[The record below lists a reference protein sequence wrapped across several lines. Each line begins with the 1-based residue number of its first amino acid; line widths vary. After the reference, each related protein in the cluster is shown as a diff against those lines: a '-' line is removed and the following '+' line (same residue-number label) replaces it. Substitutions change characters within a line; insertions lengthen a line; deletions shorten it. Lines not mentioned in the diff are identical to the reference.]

1 MAGFFIDRPIFAW
14 VLAII
19 VMLTGALSL
28 TQLPVAVYPKLAP
41 PSVGISASYPGASAK
56 TLEDTVTQ
64 VIEQQMS
71 GLDHLDYMSS
81 NSSGSG
87 QASITLTFTA
97 GTNPDIAQVQVQNK
111 LQAAMPLL
119 PPEVQQ
125 QGLRVTKAS
134 KSFLMVMTVSSKD
147 GSMSTVDV
155 GDFIAASLQDPI
167 SRVNGVGIVQ
177 LLGTQY
183 AMRIWMLPEKLQ
195 AFGLTPQDL
204 TQAIRAQNVQV
215 AAGQLGGMP
224 NVKEQRLN
232 ATIMAQ
238 SRLQTP
244 EQFGDILLRVNADGS
259 QVRLK
264 DVANIERGSENY
276 NFIGTY
282 NYESAAAL
290 AIMQAPGANALETAI
305 AVKKKVA
312 ELQPYFPPGV
322 EVNYPY
328 DLTPFVEI
336 SIKEVVKTLFEAIA
350 LVFLVMFLFLQN
362 WRATLIPTIAV
373 PVVLLGTFSVMAV
386 AGFSIN
392 ILTMFGL
399 VLAMGLLVDDA
410 IVVVENVERIM
421 REEKLS
427 PLAATHKAMQQ
438 ITGALI
444 GVGLVLVAVFVPMAF
459 LSGSSGAI
467 YRQFTLTM
475 VAAMVLSVLVAM
487 ILTPALCATILK
499 PFSEEEYEHRSGFFG
514 WFNRTFERL
523 SVAYHNTVARL
534 IPNPRK
540 VFAAYALILAGVVYL
555 FASLPTSF
563 LPDEDQGFL
572 ANVVI
577 LPVGSTAEQTFA
589 VMNKIRDHYMVA
601 EKEVVEEVFFVVGFS
616 WAGQGQNVG
625 QMFTALKP
633 WSERTKP
640 DQSVQAIIGRATQFF
655 GTIREA
661 QAIAINPSP
670 VQELGNATGFD
681 MQLQDRAGLGHEALM
696 AARNQLLGLAGKSEF
711 VTRVRPNGLDDTPMY
726 KLDINQE
733 RASALGLDL
742 ADVYS
747 TMTTAFGSTYV
758 NDFVDRGRVKRV
770 YLMGDAASRMQPE
783 DLGKWYVRGNRP
795 ETHKTDMVPFSAF
808 ASAHWIYGSP
818 KLERHNG
825 VPSVQIQGSA
835 APGKSSGDAMRA
847 MEKMVAQLPAGF
859 GFEWT
864 GMSHEEKQSGKQT
877 PLLYT
882 ISILVVFLCL
892 AALYESWS
900 IPFSV
905 ILVVP
910 LGVLGALLAA
920 KIFGLSN
927 DVYFQVGLLT
937 TVGLAAKNA
946 ILIVEFAKAQHEQ
959 GLSLMDAAM
968 AAVRLRLRP
977 IIMTSLA
984 FLLGVMPLAL
994 SSGAGAASR
1003 NAIGI
1008 GVSGGLLAAT
1018 FLVIFFVPV
1027 FFVAVLAAFT
1037 PNKPGSHSP
1046 Q

>member
-1 MAGFFIDRPIFAW
+1 MAGFFIDRPVFAW

-19 VMLTGALSL
+19 VMLTGTLAL
-28 TQLPVAVYPKLAP
+28 TQLPIAVYPKLAP
-41 PSVGISASYPGASAK
+41 PSVAINASYPGASAK

-64 VIEQQMS
+64 VIEQQMN
-71 GLDHLDYMSS
+71 GIDNLEYISS
-81 NSSGSG
+81 SSSGSG
-87 QASITLTFTA
+87 QATVTLTFA
-97 GTNPDIAQVQVQNK
+97 QGTNPDIAQVQVQNK
-111 LQAAMPLL
+111 LQLAQPLL

-125 QGLRVTKAS
+125 QGLRVAKAS
-134 KSFLMVMTVSSKD
+134 KSFLMVMTVSSTD
-147 GSMSTVDV
+147 PSMRSVDV
-155 GDFIAASLQDPI
+155 GNFIASTLQDPI
-167 SRVNGVGIVQ
+167 ARVNGVGQVQ

-183 AMRIWMLPEKLQ
+183 AMRIWMLPEKLN
-195 AFGLTPQDL
+195 ALGLTPLDL
-204 TQAIRAQNVQV
+204 VQAIKAQNVQV
-215 AAGQLGGMP
+215 AAGQLGGSP
-224 NVKEQRLN
+224 NVAEQRLN

-244 EQFGDILLRVNADGS
+244 EEFGDIILRMNADGS

-264 DVANIERGSENY
+264 DVARIERGADSY
-276 NFIGTY
+276 NVVGTY
-282 NYESAAAL
+282 NNRPAAAL
-290 AIMQAPGANALETAI
+290 AITQAPGANALETAEG
-305 AVKKKVA
+305 VKKRIS
-312 ELQPYFPPGV
+312 ELAPYFPAGI

-328 DLTPFVEI
+328 DLIPFVQI
-336 SIKEVVKTLFEAIA
+336 SIKEVIETLLEAIG

-373 PVVLLGTFSVMAV
+373 PVVLLGTFAVMAV

-421 REEKLS
+421 REEGLP
-427 PLAATHKAMQQ
+427 PLEATHKAMKQ

-499 PFSEEEYEHRSGFFG
+499 PFSAEEYEHRSGFFG
-514 WFNRTFERL
+514 WFNRTFDRL
-523 SVAYHNTVARL
+523 SVGYHKTVAKL
-534 IPNPRK
+534 IPYPRR
-540 VFAAYALILAGVVYL
+540 VFAVYALIIASVIYL

-563 LPDEDQGFL
+563 LPDEDQGFFV
-572 ANVVI
+572 NIVT
-577 LPVGSTAEQTFA
+577 LPVGSTREQTQA
-589 VMNKIRDHYMVA
+589 VLEKIRDHYLID
-601 EKEVVEEVFFVVGFS
+601 EKDNVKEVFFVAGFS
-616 WAGQGQNVG
+616 WAGQGQNMG

-633 WSERTKP
+633 WDERKSA
-640 DQSVQAIIGRATQFF
+640 DQSVQSVINRAMKFF

-661 QAIAINPSP
+661 NVIAINPAP
-670 VQELGNATGFD
+670 VQELGNSTGFD
-681 MQLQDRAGLGHEALM
+681 LQLQDRGGLGHEALM
-696 AARNQLLGLAGKSEF
+696 SARNELVSMAAEKTDQL
-711 VTRVRPNGLDDTPMY
+711 TRVRANGLDDTPMY
-726 KLDINQE
+726 QLDINQE
-733 RASALGLDL
+733 RASALDL
-742 ADVYS
+742 ELANVYS
-747 TMTTAFGSTYV
+747 TMTAAFGSSYV
-758 NDFVDRGRVKRV
+758 NDFIDRGRVKRV
-770 YLMGDAASRMQPE
+770 YVMGDASARMQPE
-783 DLGKWYVRGNRP
+783 DLQKWYVRNRAG
-795 ETHKTDMVPFSAF
+795 DMVPFSAF
-808 ASAHWIYGSP
+808 ASGHWIYGSP

-825 VPSVQIQGSA
+825 VPSVQIQGNA
-835 APGKSSGDAMRA
+835 AVGKSSGDAMRT
-847 MEKMVAQLPAGF
+847 MEELVARLPQGF

-864 GMSHEEKQSGKQT
+864 GMSREEKQSGKQA
-877 PLLYT
+877 PLLYVV
-882 ISILVVFLCL
+882 SILVVFLCL
-892 AALYESWS
+892 AALYESWL

-946 ILIVEFAKAQHEQ
+946 ILIVEFAKEQFEQ
-959 GLSLMDAAM
+959 GLSLVDAAM
-968 AAVRLRLRP
+968 AAVKLRLRP
-977 IIMTSLA
+977 IIMTSMA
-984 FLLGVMPLAL
+984 FFLGVLPLAL
-994 SSGAGAASR
+994 STGAGAASR
-1003 NAIGI
+1003 NAIGL

-1027 FFVAVLAAFT
+1027 FFVAVLGRF
-1037 PNKPGSHSP
+1037 KKF
-1046 Q
+1046 

>member
-1 MAGFFIDRPIFAW
+1 MAGFFIDRPVFAW

-19 VMLTGALSL
+19 VMLAGSLAL

-41 PSVGISASYPGASAK
+41 PSVGITATYPGASAK

-64 VIEQQMS
+64 VIEQQMN
-71 GLDHLDYMSS
+71 GLDHLDYMSA
-81 NSSGSG
+81 NSTGSG
-87 QASITLTFTA
+87 MATVTLTFTS
-97 GTNPDIAQVQVQNK
+97 GTNADIAQVQVQNK

-125 QGLRVTKAS
+125 QGLKVAKAS

-147 GSMSTVDV
+147 GSMNTVDV
-155 GDFIAASLQDPI
+155 GNFIASNIQDPVA
-167 SRVNGVGIVQ
+167 RVNGVGIVQ

-183 AMRIWMLPEKLQ
+183 AMRIWMQPEKLQ
-195 AFGLTPQDL
+195 AFNLTPLDL
-204 TQAIRAQNVQV
+204 TTAIRAQNVQV

-224 NVKEQRLN
+224 NVKDQRLN

-264 DVANIERGSENY
+264 DVARIERGGESY

-282 NYESAAAL
+282 NNTPAAAL
-290 AIMQAPGANALETAI
+290 AITQAPGANALETAE
-305 AVKKKVA
+305 AVKQKIR
-312 ELQPYFPPGV
+312 ELQPYFPPGIQ
-322 EVNYPY
+322 VNYPY
-328 DLTPFVEI
+328 DLTPFVKI
-336 SIKEVVKTLFEAIA
+336 SIEEVVKTLFEAIA

-373 PVVLLGTFSVMAV
+373 PVVLLGTFAVMAV

-421 REEKLS
+421 REERLP

-438 ITGALI
+438 ITGALV
-444 GVGLVLVAVFVPMAF
+444 GVGLVLVAVFVPMSF

-499 PFSEEEYEHRSGFFG
+499 PFSEAEYEHRNGFFG
-514 WFNRTFERL
+514 WFNRTFDKL
-523 SVAYHNTVARL
+523 SVGYRNTVGRL

-540 VFAAYALILAGVVYL
+540 VFAVYALILAGVVYL
-555 FASLPTSF
+555 FTSLPTSF
-563 LPDEDQGFL
+563 LPDEDQGFF

-577 LPVGSTAEQTFA
+577 LPVGSTSEQSLA
-589 VMNKIRDHYMVA
+589 VMDKIRDHYLNDEKDVV
-601 EKEVVEEVFFVVGFS
+601 KEVFYVVGFS
-616 WAGQGQNVG
+616 WAGSGQNVA
-625 QMFTALKP
+625 QMFVALKP
-633 WSERTKP
+633 WSERKGP
-640 DQSVQAIIGRATQFF
+640 GQSVQAIIGRAMAFY

-670 VQELGNATGFD
+670 VQELGNSTGFD
-681 MQLQDRAGLGHEALM
+681 LQLQDRAGLGHEALM
-696 AARNQLLGLAGKSEF
+696 AARNQLLGLAKDKADV

-726 KLDINQE
+726 QLDINQE
-733 RASALGLDL
+733 KASALGLNL

-758 NDFVDRGRVKRV
+758 NDFIDRGRVKRV
-770 YLMGDAASRMQPE
+770 YLMGDAPSRMQPE
-783 DLGKWYVRGNRP
+783 DLGKWHVRNNVGA
-795 ETHKTDMVPFSAF
+795 MVPFSAF
-808 ASAHWIYGSP
+808 ATAHWIYGSP

-825 VPSVQIQGSA
+825 VPSVQIQGNA
-835 APGKSSGDAMRA
+835 APGKSTGDAMRT
-847 MEKMVAQLPAGF
+847 MEELVSQLPPGF

-864 GMSHEEKQSGKQT
+864 GMSHEEKQAGQQA
-877 PLLYT
+877 PLLYVV
-882 ISILVVFLCL
+882 SVLVVFLCL

-910 LGVLGALLAA
+910 LGVLGALFAA

-946 ILIVEFAKAQHEQ
+946 ILIVEFAKAQHER
-959 GLSLMDAAM
+959 GLSLVEAAM

-984 FLLGVMPLAL
+984 FLLGVLPLAL

-1027 FFVAVLAAFT
+1027 FFVAVVGRLGKGA
-1037 PNKPGSHSP
+1037 GGI
-1046 Q
+1046 

>member
-1 MAGFFIDRPIFAW
+1 MAGFFIDRPVFAW

-19 VMLTGALSL
+19 VMLTGTLAL
-28 TQLPVAVYPKLAP
+28 TQLPIAVYPKLAP
-41 PSVGISASYPGASAK
+41 PSVAINASYPGASAK

-64 VIEQQMS
+64 VIEQQMN
-71 GLDHLDYMSS
+71 GIDNLEYISS
-81 NSSGSG
+81 SSSGSG
-87 QASITLTFTA
+87 QATVTLTFA
-97 GTNPDIAQVQVQNK
+97 QGTNPDIAQVQVQNK
-111 LQAAMPLL
+111 LQLAQPLL

-125 QGLRVTKAS
+125 QGLRVAKAS
-134 KSFLMVMTVSSKD
+134 KSFLMVMTVSSTD
-147 GSMSTVDV
+147 PSMRSVDV
-155 GDFIAASLQDPI
+155 GNFIASTLQDPI
-167 SRVNGVGIVQ
+167 ARVNGVGQVQ

-183 AMRIWMLPEKLQ
+183 AMRIWMLPEKLN
-195 AFGLTPQDL
+195 ALGLTPLDL
-204 TQAIRAQNVQV
+204 VQAIKAQNVQV
-215 AAGQLGGMP
+215 AAGQLGGSP
-224 NVKEQRLN
+224 NVAEQRLN

-244 EQFGDILLRVNADGS
+244 EQFGDIILRMNADGS

-264 DVANIERGSENY
+264 DVARIERGADSY
-276 NFIGTY
+276 NVVGTY
-282 NYESAAAL
+282 NNRPAAAL
-290 AIMQAPGANALETAI
+290 AITQAPGANALETAEG
-305 AVKKKVA
+305 VKKRIS
-312 ELQPYFPPGV
+312 ELAPYFPAGI

-328 DLTPFVEI
+328 DLIPFVQI
-336 SIKEVVKTLFEAIA
+336 SIKEVIETLLEAIG

-373 PVVLLGTFSVMAV
+373 PVVLLGTFAVMAV

-421 REEKLS
+421 REEGLP
-427 PLAATHKAMQQ
+427 PLEATHKAMKQ

-499 PFSEEEYEHRSGFFG
+499 PFSAEEYEHRSGFFG
-514 WFNRTFERL
+514 WFNRTFDRL
-523 SVAYHNTVARL
+523 SVGYHKTVAKL
-534 IPNPRK
+534 IPYPRR
-540 VFAAYALILAGVVYL
+540 VFAVYALIIASVIYL

-563 LPDEDQGFL
+563 LPDEDQGFFV
-572 ANVVI
+572 NIVT
-577 LPVGSTAEQTFA
+577 LPVGSTREQTQA
-589 VMNKIRDHYMVA
+589 VLEKIRDHYLID
-601 EKEVVEEVFFVVGFS
+601 EKDNVKEVFFVAGFS
-616 WAGQGQNVG
+616 WAGQGQNMG

-633 WSERTKP
+633 WDERKSA
-640 DQSVQAIIGRATQFF
+640 DQSVQSVINRAMKFF

-661 QAIAINPSP
+661 NVIAINPAP
-670 VQELGNATGFD
+670 VQELGNSTGFD
-681 MQLQDRAGLGHEALM
+681 LQLQDRGGLGHEALM
-696 AARNQLLGLAGKSEF
+696 SARNELVSMAAEKTDQL
-711 VTRVRPNGLDDTPMY
+711 TRVRANGLDDTPMY
-726 KLDINQE
+726 QLDINQE
-733 RASALGLDL
+733 RASALDL
-742 ADVYS
+742 ELANVYS
-747 TMTTAFGSTYV
+747 TMTAAFGSSYV
-758 NDFVDRGRVKRV
+758 NDFIDRGRVKRV
-770 YLMGDAASRMQPE
+770 YVMGDASARMQPE
-783 DLGKWYVRGNRP
+783 DLQKWYVRNRAG
-795 ETHKTDMVPFSAF
+795 DMVPFSAF
-808 ASAHWIYGSP
+808 ASGHWIYGSP

-825 VPSVQIQGSA
+825 VPSVQIQGNA
-835 APGKSSGDAMRA
+835 AVGKSSGDAMRT
-847 MEKMVAQLPAGF
+847 MEELVARLPQGF

-864 GMSHEEKQSGKQT
+864 GMSREEKQSGKQA
-877 PLLYT
+877 PLLYVV
-882 ISILVVFLCL
+882 SILVVFLCL
-892 AALYESWS
+892 AALYESWL

-946 ILIVEFAKAQHEQ
+946 ILIVEFAKEQFEQ
-959 GLSLMDAAM
+959 GLSLVDAAM
-968 AAVRLRLRP
+968 AAVKLRLRP
-977 IIMTSLA
+977 IIMTSMA
-984 FLLGVMPLAL
+984 FFLGVLPLAL
-994 SSGAGAASR
+994 STGAGAASR
-1003 NAIGI
+1003 NAIGL

-1027 FFVAVLAAFT
+1027 FFVAVLGRFKKT
-1037 PNKPGSHSP
+1037 
-1046 Q
+1046 

>member
-1 MAGFFIDRPIFAW
+1 MASFFIDRPVFAW

-19 VMLTGALSL
+19 VMLAGALSL

-41 PSVGISASYPGASAK
+41 PSVAINASYPGASAK

-81 NSSGSG
+81 SSSGSG
-87 QASITLTFTA
+87 QASVTLTFTS

-125 QGLRVTKAS
+125 QGLKVAKAS

-147 GSMSTVDV
+147 GSMKSIDV
-155 GDFIAASLQDPI
+155 GNFIASTLQDPI

-177 LLGTQY
+177 LLGSQY
-183 AMRIWMLPEKLQ
+183 AMRIWMDPAKLQ
-195 AFGLTPQDL
+195 AFGLTPIDL
-204 TQAIRAQNVQV
+204 TQAIRVQNVQV
-215 AAGQLGGMP
+215 AAGQLGGAP
-224 NVKEQRLN
+224 NIESQRLN

-264 DVANIERGSENY
+264 DVARIERGGENY

-282 NYESAAAL
+282 NHEPAAAL
-290 AIMQAPGANALETAI
+290 AITQAPGANALETAE
-305 AVKKKVA
+305 AVKKKVQ
-312 ELQPYFPPGV
+312 ELSPYFPPGI

-328 DLTPFVEI
+328 DLTPFVKI
-336 SIKEVVKTLFEAIA
+336 SIEEVVKTLFEAIV

-373 PVVLLGTFSVMAV
+373 PVVLLGTFAVMAV

-421 REEKLS
+421 REERLP
-427 PLAATHKAMQQ
+427 PLEATHKAMTQ

-475 VAAMVLSVLVAM
+475 VAAMVLSVLVAL

-523 SVAYHNTVARL
+523 AVSYRHTVGRL
-534 IPNPRK
+534 IPQPRK
-540 VFAAYALILAGVVYL
+540 IFAVYALIVAAVIYV
-555 FASLPTSF
+555 FSSLPTSF

-577 LPVGSTAEQTFA
+577 LPVGSTNEQTLA
-589 VMNKIRDHYMVA
+589 VMDKIRDHYLNDEKDVV
-601 EKEVVEEVFFVVGFS
+601 KEVFYVVGFS

-633 WSERTKP
+633 WSERKAAG
-640 DQSVQAIIGRATQFF
+640 QSVQAII
-655 GTIREA
+655 
-661 QAIAINPSP
+661 
-670 VQELGNATGFD
+670 
-681 MQLQDRAGLGHEALM
+681 DRAM
-696 AARNQLLGLAGKSEF
+696 KF
-711 VTRVRPNGLDDTPMY
+711 
-726 KLDINQE
+726 
-733 RASALGLDL
+733 
-742 ADVYS
+742 
-747 TMTTAFGSTYV
+747 
-758 NDFVDRGRVKRV
+758 
-770 YLMGDAASRMQPE
+770 
-783 DLGKWYVRGNRP
+783 
-795 ETHKTDMVPFSAF
+795 
-808 ASAHWIYGSP
+808 YGT
-818 KLERHNG
+818 L
-825 VPSVQIQGSA
+825 
-835 APGKSSGDAMRA
+835 
-847 MEKMVAQLPAGF
+847 
-859 GFEWT
+859 
-864 GMSHEEKQSGKQT
+864 
-877 PLLYT
+877 
-882 ISILVVFLCL
+882 
-892 AALYESWS
+892 
-900 IPFSV
+900 
-905 ILVVP
+905 
-910 LGVLGALLAA
+910 
-920 KIFGLSN
+920 
-927 DVYFQVGLLT
+927 
-937 TVGLAAKNA
+937 
-946 ILIVEFAKAQHEQ
+946 
-959 GLSLMDAAM
+959 
-968 AAVRLRLRP
+968 
-977 IIMTSLA
+977 
-984 FLLGVMPLAL
+984 
-994 SSGAGAASR
+994 
-1003 NAIGI
+1003 
-1008 GVSGGLLAAT
+1008 
-1018 FLVIFFVPV
+1018 
-1027 FFVAVLAAFT
+1027 
-1037 PNKPGSHSP
+1037 
-1046 Q
+1046 

>member
-1 MAGFFIDRPIFAW
+1 MASFFIDRPVFAW

-19 VMLTGALSL
+19 VMLTGAWAL

-41 PSVGISASYPGASAK
+41 PSVAINASYPGASAK

-81 NSSGSG
+81 TSSGSG
-87 QASITLTFTA
+87 QASVTLTFTS

-125 QGLRVTKAS
+125 QGLKVAKAS

-147 GSMSTVDV
+147 GSMKSIDV
-155 GDFIAASLQDPI
+155 GNFIASTLQDPI

-177 LLGTQY
+177 LLGAQY

-195 AFGLTPQDL
+195 AFGLTPLDL

-224 NVKEQRLN
+224 NIENQRLN

-244 EQFGDILLRVNADGS
+244 EQFGDILLRVNSDGS

-264 DVANIERGSENY
+264 DVARIERGGENY

-282 NYESAAAL
+282 NHEPAAAL
-290 AIMQAPGANALETAI
+290 AITQAPGANALETAE
-305 AVKKKVA
+305 AVKQKIR
-312 ELQPYFPPGV
+312 ELSPYFPPGI

-328 DLTPFVEI
+328 DLTPFVKI
-336 SIKEVVKTLFEAIA
+336 SIEEVVKTLFEAIA
-350 LVFLVMFLFLQN
+350 LVFLVMFVFLQN

-421 REEKLS
+421 REEGLS
-427 PLAATHKAMQQ
+427 PLEATHKAMKQ
-438 ITGALI
+438 ITGALM
-444 GVGLVLVAVFVPMAF
+444 GVGLVLVAVFVPMSF

-499 PFSEEEYEHRSGFFG
+499 PFSPEEYEHRNGFFG
-514 WFNRTFERL
+514 WFNRTFDRL
-523 SVAYHNTVARL
+523 AVGYRYTVAKL
-534 IPNPRK
+534 IPHPRK
-540 VFAAYALILAGVVYL
+540 VFAVYTLIFASVIYL
-555 FASLPTSF
+555 FTSLPTSF

-577 LPVGSTAEQTFA
+577 LPVGSTSEQTLA
-589 VMNKIRDHYMVA
+589 VMDKIRDHYLNDEKDVV
-601 EKEVVEEVFFVVGFS
+601 KEVFYVVGFS

-633 WSERTKP
+633 WSERTAP
-640 DQSVQAIIGRATQFF
+640 GQSVQAIINRAMKFY
-655 GTIREA
+655 GTLREA

-670 VQELGNATGFD
+670 VQELGNSTGFD
-681 MQLQDRAGLGHEALM
+681 LQLQDRAGLGHEALM
-696 AARNQLLGLAGKSEF
+696 DARNQLLGMAREKSDF

-726 KLDINQE
+726 QLDINQE
-733 RASALGLDL
+733 RASVLGLDL

-747 TMTTAFGSTYV
+747 TITAAFGSVYV
-758 NDFVDRGRVKRV
+758 NDFIDRGRVKRA

-783 DLGKWYVRGNRP
+783 DLGKWNVRNRDG
-795 ETHKTDMVPFSAF
+795 DMVPFTAF
-808 ASAHWIYGSP
+808 ATAHWIYGSP

-835 APGKSSGDAMRA
+835 APGKSSGDAMRT
-847 MEKMVAQLPAGF
+847 MQELVAQLPAGL

-864 GMSHEEKQSGKQT
+864 GMSHEELQAGKQA
-877 PLLYT
+877 PMLYAV
-882 ISILVVFLCL
+882 SILVVFLCL

-920 KIFGLSN
+920 KVFGLSN

-946 ILIVEFAKAQHEQ
+946 ILIVEFAKVQHEQ
-959 GLSLMDAAM
+959 GLGLVEAAM
-968 AAVRLRLRP
+968 MAVRLRLRP
-977 IIMTSLA
+977 IIMTSMA
-984 FLLGVMPLAL
+984 FFLGVLPLAL
-994 SSGAGAASR
+994 STGAGAASR
-1003 NAIGI
+1003 NAIGL

-1027 FFVAVLAAFT
+1027 FFVAVLGRFQ
-1037 PNKPGSHSP
+1037 K
-1046 Q
+1046 

>member
-1 MAGFFIDRPIFAW
+1 
-14 VLAII
+14 VAIN
-19 VMLTGALSL
+19 
-28 TQLPVAVYPKLAP
+28 
-41 PSVGISASYPGASAK
+41 ASYPGASAK

-81 NSSGSG
+81 TSSGSG
-87 QASITLTFTA
+87 QASVTLTFTS

-125 QGLRVTKAS
+125 QGLKVAKAS

-147 GSMSTVDV
+147 GSMNSLDV
-155 GDFIAASLQDPI
+155 GNFIASTLQDPV

-177 LLGTQY
+177 LLGAQY
-183 AMRIWMLPEKLQ
+183 AMRIWMEPEKLN
-195 AFGLTPQDL
+195 AFGLTPLDL
-204 TQAIRAQNVQV
+204 AQAIRAQNVQV

-224 NVKEQRLN
+224 NIESQRLN

-244 EQFGDILLRVNADGS
+244 DQFGDILLRVNADGS

-264 DVANIERGSENY
+264 DVARIERGGENY

-282 NYESAAAL
+282 NHEPAAAL
-290 AIMQAPGANALETAI
+290 AITQAPGANALETAE
-305 AVKKKVA
+305 AVKKKIQ
-312 ELQPYFPPGV
+312 ELSPYFPPGI

-328 DLTPFVEI
+328 DLTPFVKI
-336 SIKEVVKTLFEAIA
+336 SIEEVVKTLLEAIG
-350 LVFLVMFLFLQN
+350 LVFLVMFVFLQN

-373 PVVLLGTFSVMAV
+373 PVVLLGTFAVMAV

-421 REEKLS
+421 REEGLP
-427 PLAATHKAMQQ
+427 PLEATHKAMKQ

-444 GVGLVLVAVFVPMAF
+444 GVGLVLVAVFVPMSF

-499 PFSEEEYEHRSGFFG
+499 PFSAEEYEHRSGFFG
-514 WFNRTFERL
+514 WFNRTFDRL
-523 SVAYHNTVARL
+523 SIGYYSTVGKL
-534 IPNPRK
+534 IPHPRK
-540 VFAAYALILAGVVYL
+540 IFAVYALIFAGVIYL
-555 FASLPTSF
+555 FTGLPTSF

-572 ANVVI
+572 ANVVV
-577 LPVGSTAEQTFA
+577 LPVGSTSEQTMA
-589 VMNKIRDHYMVA
+589 VMNKIRDHYLDDEKDVV
-601 EKEVVEEVFFVVGFS
+601 KEVFYVVGFS

-633 WSERTKP
+633 WSERTAP
-640 DQSVQAIIGRATQFF
+640 EQSVQAIIDRAMKFY
-655 GTIREA
+655 GTLREA
-661 QAIAINPSP
+661 QAVAINPSP
-670 VQELGNATGFD
+670 VQELGNSTGFD
-681 MQLQDRAGLGHEALM
+681 LQLQDRAGLGHEALM
-696 AARNQLLGLAGKSEF
+696 GARNQLLDMAREKSDF

-726 KLDINQE
+726 QLDINQE
-733 RASALGLDL
+733 RASVLGLSL
-742 ADVYS
+742 ADVYN
-747 TMTTAFGSTYV
+747 TVTTAFGSVYV
-758 NDFVDRGRVKRV
+758 NDFIDRGRVKRA
-770 YLMGDAASRMQPE
+770 YLMGDAPSRMQPE
-783 DLGKWYVRGNRP
+783 DLGKWNVRNRNGA
-795 ETHKTDMVPFSAF
+795 MVPFTTF
-808 ASAHWIYGSP
+808 ATGHWIYGSP

-835 APGKSSGDAMRA
+835 APGKSSGDAMRT
-847 MEKMVAQLPAGF
+847 MQELVAKLPAGF

-864 GMSHEEKQSGKQT
+864 GMSHEELQAGKQA
-877 PLLYT
+877 PMLYAV
-882 ISILVVFLCL
+882 SILVVFLCL

-927 DVYFQVGLLT
+927 DIYFQVGLLT

-946 ILIVEFAKAQHEQ
+946 ILIVEFAKVQHEEQ
-959 GLSLMDAAM
+959 GLSLVEAAM
-968 AAVRLRLRP
+968 MAVRLRLRP
-977 IIMTSLA
+977 IIMTSMA
-984 FLLGVMPLAL
+984 FFLGVLPLAL
-994 SSGAGAASR
+994 STGAGAASR
-1003 NAIGI
+1003 NAIGL

-1027 FFVAVLAAFT
+1027 FFVAVLGRFRNSQTINQENAL
-1037 PNKPGSHSP
+1037 
-1046 Q
+1046 

>member
-1 MAGFFIDRPIFAW
+1 MASFFIDRPVFAW

-19 VMLTGALSL
+19 VMLTGTLAL

-41 PSVGISASYPGASAK
+41 PSVAINASYPGASAK

-64 VIEQQMS
+64 VIEQQMN
-71 GLDHLDYMSS
+71 GIDNLEYISS
-81 NSSGSG
+81 NSSGAG
-87 QASITLTFTA
+87 QATITLTFSQ

-111 LQAAMPLL
+111 LQLAQPLL

-125 QGLRVTKAS
+125 QGLRVAKAS
-134 KSFLMVMTVSSKD
+134 KSFLMVMTVSSTD
-147 GSMSTVDV
+147 PAMRSIDV
-155 GDFIAASLQDPI
+155 GNFIASTLQDQI
-167 SRVNGVGIVQ
+167 ARVNGVGQVQ

-183 AMRIWMLPEKLQ
+183 AMRIWMQPEKLN
-195 AFGLTPQDL
+195 AFGLTPLDL
-204 TQAIRAQNVQV
+204 AQAIKAQNVQL
-215 AAGQLGGMP
+215 AAGQLGGSP
-224 NVKEQRLN
+224 TVADQRLN

-264 DVANIERGSENY
+264 DVARIERGADSY
-276 NFIGTY
+276 NVVGTY
-282 NYESAAAL
+282 NNRPAAAL
-290 AIMQAPGANALETAI
+290 AITQAPGANALETAEG
-305 AVKKKVA
+305 VKKRIS
-312 ELQPYFPPGV
+312 ELAPYFPAGI

-328 DLTPFVEI
+328 DLIPFVKI
-336 SIKEVVKTLFEAIA
+336 SIEEVVETLLEAIG

-373 PVVLLGTFSVMAV
+373 PVVLLGTFAVMAV

-421 REEKLS
+421 REEGLP
-427 PLAATHKAMQQ
+427 PLQATHKAMSQ

-499 PFSEEEYEHRSGFFG
+499 PFSVEEYEHRSGFFG
-514 WFNRTFERL
+514 WFNRTFDRL
-523 SVAYHNTVARL
+523 STGYHHTVARL
-534 IPNPRK
+534 IPHSRK
-540 VFAAYALILAGVVYL
+540 MFSVYALIIAAVVYL

-563 LPDEDQGFL
+563 LPDEDQGFFV
-572 ANVVI
+572 NIVT
-577 LPVGSTAEQTFA
+577 LPVGSTREQTQA
-589 VMNKIRDHYMVA
+589 VLDKIRDHYLIEEKDNV
-601 EKEVVEEVFFVVGFS
+601 KEVFYVAGFS
-616 WAGQGQNVG
+616 WAGQGQNMG
-625 QMFTALKP
+625 QMFTALKH
-633 WSERTKP
+633 WDERQSP
-640 DQSVQAIIGRATQFF
+640 DQSVQAVINRAMKFF

-661 QAIAINPSP
+661 NVIAINPSP
-670 VQELGNATGFD
+670 VQELGNSTGFD
-681 MQLQDRAGLGHEALM
+681 LQLQDRGGLGHEALM
-696 AARNQLLGLAGKSEF
+696 AARNELVNMAAEQPGQL
-711 VTRVRPNGLDDTPMY
+711 TRVRANGLDDTPMY
-726 KLDINQE
+726 QLDINQE
-733 RASALGLDL
+733 RASALDL
-742 ADVYS
+742 ELSDVYS
-747 TMTTAFGSTYV
+747 TMTAAFGSSYI
-758 NDFVDRGRVKRV
+758 NDFIDKGRVKRV
-770 YLMGDAASRMQPE
+770 YLMGDASARMQPE
-783 DLGKWYVRGNRP
+783 DLNKWHVRNRAG
-795 ETHKTDMVPFSAF
+795 DMVPFSAF
-808 ASAHWIYGSP
+808 ASGHWIYGSP

-825 VPSVQIQGSA
+825 VPSVQIQGNA
-835 APGKSSGDAMRA
+835 AMGKSSGDAMRT
-847 MEKMVAQLPAGF
+847 MEELVARLPQGF

-864 GMSHEEKQSGKQT
+864 GMSREEKQSGKQA
-877 PLLYT
+877 PLLYVV
-882 ISILVVFLCL
+882 SILVVFLCL

-946 ILIVEFAKAQHEQ
+946 ILIVEFAKEQHEH
-959 GLSLMDAAM
+959 GLGLVDAAM
-968 AAVRLRLRP
+968 AAVKLRLRP
-977 IIMTSLA
+977 IIMTSMA
-984 FLLGVMPLAL
+984 FFLGVMPLAL
-994 SSGAGAASR
+994 STGAGAASR
-1003 NAIGI
+1003 NAIGL

-1027 FFVAVLAAFT
+1027 FFVAVLGRF
-1037 PNKPGSHSP
+1037 KK
-1046 Q
+1046 

>member
-1 MAGFFIDRPIFAW
+1 MAGFFIDRPVFAW

-19 VMLTGALSL
+19 VMLTGTLAL
-28 TQLPVAVYPKLAP
+28 TQLPIAVYPKLAP
-41 PSVGISASYPGASAK
+41 PSVAINASYPGASAK

-64 VIEQQMS
+64 VIEQQMN
-71 GLDHLDYMSS
+71 GIDNLEYISS
-81 NSSGSG
+81 SSSGSG
-87 QASITLTFTA
+87 QATVTLTFA
-97 GTNPDIAQVQVQNK
+97 QGTNPDIAQVQVQNK
-111 LQAAMPLL
+111 LQLAQPLL

-125 QGLRVTKAS
+125 QGLRVAKAS
-134 KSFLMVMTVSSKD
+134 KSFLMVMTVSSAD
-147 GSMSTVDV
+147 PSMRSVDI
-155 GDFIAASLQDPI
+155 GNFIASTLQDPI
-167 SRVNGVGIVQ
+167 ARVNGVGQVQ

-183 AMRIWMLPEKLQ
+183 AMRIWMLPEKLN
-195 AFGLTPQDL
+195 ALGLTPLDL
-204 TQAIRAQNVQV
+204 VQAIKAQNVQV
-215 AAGQLGGMP
+215 AAGQLGGSP
-224 NVKEQRLN
+224 NVAEQRLN

-244 EQFGDILLRVNADGS
+244 EQFGDIILRMNADGS

-264 DVANIERGSENY
+264 DVARIERGADSY
-276 NFIGTY
+276 NVVGTY
-282 NYESAAAL
+282 NNRPAAAL
-290 AIMQAPGANALETAI
+290 AITQAPGANALETAEG
-305 AVKKKVA
+305 VKKRIS
-312 ELQPYFPPGV
+312 ELAPYFPAGI

-328 DLTPFVEI
+328 DLIPFVQI
-336 SIKEVVKTLFEAIA
+336 SIKEVIETLLEAIG

-373 PVVLLGTFSVMAV
+373 PVVLLGTFAVMAV

-421 REEKLS
+421 REEGLP
-427 PLAATHKAMQQ
+427 PLEATHKAMKQ

-499 PFSEEEYEHRSGFFG
+499 PFSAEEYEHRSGFFG
-514 WFNRTFERL
+514 WFNRTFDRL
-523 SVAYHNTVARL
+523 SVGYHKTVAKL
-534 IPNPRK
+534 IPYPRR
-540 VFAAYALILAGVVYL
+540 VFAVYALIIASVIYL

-563 LPDEDQGFL
+563 LPDEDQGFFV
-572 ANVVI
+572 NIVT
-577 LPVGSTAEQTFA
+577 LPVGSTREQTQA
-589 VMNKIRDHYMVA
+589 VLEKIRDHYLID
-601 EKEVVEEVFFVVGFS
+601 EKDNVKEVFFVAGFS
-616 WAGQGQNVG
+616 WAGQGQNMG

-633 WSERTKP
+633 WDERKSA
-640 DQSVQAIIGRATQFF
+640 DQSVQSVINRAMKFF

-661 QAIAINPSP
+661 NVIAINPAP
-670 VQELGNATGFD
+670 VQELGNSTGFD
-681 MQLQDRAGLGHEALM
+681 LQLQDRGGLGHEALM
-696 AARNQLLGLAGKSEF
+696 SARNELVSMAAEKTDQL
-711 VTRVRPNGLDDTPMY
+711 TRVRANGLDDTPMY
-726 KLDINQE
+726 QLDINQE
-733 RASALGLDL
+733 RASALDL
-742 ADVYS
+742 ELANVYS
-747 TMTTAFGSTYV
+747 TMTAAFGSSYV
-758 NDFVDRGRVKRV
+758 NDFIDRGRVKRV
-770 YLMGDAASRMQPE
+770 YVMGDASARMQPE
-783 DLGKWYVRGNRP
+783 DLQKWYVRNRAG
-795 ETHKTDMVPFSAF
+795 DMVPFSAF
-808 ASAHWIYGSP
+808 ASGHWIYGSP

-825 VPSVQIQGSA
+825 VPSVQIQGNA
-835 APGKSSGDAMRA
+835 AVGKSSGDAMRT
-847 MEKMVAQLPAGF
+847 MEELVARLPQGF

-864 GMSHEEKQSGKQT
+864 GMSREEKQSGKQA
-877 PLLYT
+877 PLLYVV
-882 ISILVVFLCL
+882 SILVVFLCL
-892 AALYESWS
+892 AALYESWL

-946 ILIVEFAKAQHEQ
+946 ILIVEFAKEQFEQ
-959 GLSLMDAAM
+959 GLSLVDAAM
-968 AAVRLRLRP
+968 AAVKLRLRP
-977 IIMTSLA
+977 IIMTSMA
-984 FLLGVMPLAL
+984 FFLGVLPLAL
-994 SSGAGAASR
+994 STGAGAASR
-1003 NAIGI
+1003 NAIGL

-1027 FFVAVLAAFT
+1027 FFVAVLGRF
-1037 PNKPGSHSP
+1037 KKF
-1046 Q
+1046 

>member
-1 MAGFFIDRPIFAW
+1 MAGFFIDRPVSAW

-19 VMLTGALSL
+19 VMLTGGLAM

-41 PSVGISASYPGASAK
+41 PSVAINASYPGASAK

-64 VIEQQMS
+64 VIEQQMN
-71 GLDHLDYMSS
+71 GIDNLEYISS

-87 QASITLTFTA
+87 QATVTLTFA
-97 GTNPDIAQVQVQNK
+97 QGTNPDIAQVQVQNK
-111 LQAAMPLL
+111 LQLAQPLL

-125 QGLRVTKAS
+125 QGLRVAKAS
-134 KSFLMVMTVSSKD
+134 KSFLMVMTVSSTDPNMK
-147 GSMSTVDV
+147 SIDV
-155 GDFIAASLQDPI
+155 GNFIASTLQDPI
-167 SRVNGVGIVQ
+167 ARVNGVGQVQ

-183 AMRIWMLPEKLQ
+183 AMRIWMLPEKLN
-195 AFGLTPQDL
+195 ALGLTPLDL
-204 TQAIRAQNVQV
+204 VQAIKAQNVQV
-215 AAGQLGGMP
+215 AAGQLGGSP
-224 NVKEQRLN
+224 TVADQRLN

-244 EQFGDILLRVNADGS
+244 EQFGDILLRMNADGS

-264 DVANIERGSENY
+264 DVARIERGADSY
-276 NFIGTY
+276 NVVGTY
-282 NYESAAAL
+282 NNRPAAAL
-290 AIMQAPGANALETAI
+290 AITQAPGANALETAEG
-305 AVKKKVA
+305 VKKRIS
-312 ELQPYFPPGV
+312 ELAPYFPAGI

-328 DLTPFVEI
+328 DLIPFVKI
-336 SIKEVVKTLFEAIA
+336 SIKEVIATLLEAIG

-373 PVVLLGTFSVMAV
+373 PVVLLGTFAVMAV

-421 REEKLS
+421 REEGLP
-427 PLAATHKAMQQ
+427 PLEATHKAMRQ

-499 PFSEEEYEHRSGFFG
+499 PFSAEEYEHRSGFFG

-523 SVAYHNTVARL
+523 SVGYHNTVAKF
-534 IPNPRK
+534 IPHPRRIF
-540 VFAAYALILAGVVYL
+540 VVYALIIAAVIYL

-563 LPDEDQGFL
+563 LPDEDQGFFV
-572 ANVVI
+572 NIVT
-577 LPVGSTAEQTFA
+577 LPVGSTREQTQA
-589 VMNKIRDHYMVA
+589 VLEKIRDHYLID
-601 EKEVVEEVFFVVGFS
+601 EKDNVKEVFFVAGFS
-616 WAGQGQNVG
+616 WAGQGQNMG

-633 WSERTKP
+633 WDERKSA
-640 DQSVQAIIGRATQFF
+640 DQSVQSVINRAMKFF

-661 QAIAINPSP
+661 NVIAINPAP
-670 VQELGNATGFD
+670 VQELGNSTGFD
-681 MQLQDRAGLGHEALM
+681 LQLQDRGGLGHEALM
-696 AARNQLLGLAGKSEF
+696 SARNELVNMAAEKTDQL
-711 VTRVRPNGLDDTPMY
+711 TRVRANGLDDTPMY
-726 KLDINQE
+726 QLDINQE
-733 RASALGLDL
+733 RASALDL
-742 ADVYS
+742 ELANVYS
-747 TMTTAFGSTYV
+747 TMTAAFGSSYV
-758 NDFVDRGRVKRV
+758 NDFIDRGRVKRV
-770 YLMGDAASRMQPE
+770 YVMGDASARMQPE
-783 DLGKWYVRGNRP
+783 DLQKWYVRNRAG
-795 ETHKTDMVPFSAF
+795 DMVPFSAF
-808 ASAHWIYGSP
+808 ASGHWIYGSP

-825 VPSVQIQGSA
+825 VPSVQIQGNA
-835 APGKSSGDAMRA
+835 ALGKSSGDAMRT
-847 MEKMVAQLPAGF
+847 MEELVARLPQGF

-864 GMSHEEKQSGKQT
+864 GMSREEKQSGKQA
-877 PLLYT
+877 PLLYVV
-882 ISILVVFLCL
+882 SILVVFLCL
-892 AALYESWS
+892 AALYESWL

-946 ILIVEFAKAQHEQ
+946 ILIVEFAKEQFEQ
-959 GLSLMDAAM
+959 GLSLVDAAM
-968 AAVRLRLRP
+968 AAVKLRLRP
-977 IIMTSLA
+977 IIMTSMA
-984 FLLGVMPLAL
+984 FFLGVLPLAL
-994 SSGAGAASR
+994 STGAGAASR
-1003 NAIGI
+1003 NAIGL

-1027 FFVAVLAAFT
+1027 FFVAVIGAFG
-1037 PNKPGSHSP
+1037 NQKIGKK
-1046 Q
+1046 

>member
-1 MAGFFIDRPIFAW
+1 MAGFFIDRPVFAW

-19 VMLTGALSL
+19 VMLTGTLAL
-28 TQLPVAVYPKLAP
+28 TQLPIAVYPKLAP
-41 PSVGISASYPGASAK
+41 PSVAINASYPGASAK

-64 VIEQQMS
+64 VIEQQMN
-71 GLDHLDYMSS
+71 GIDNLEYISS
-81 NSSGSG
+81 SSSGSG
-87 QASITLTFTA
+87 QATVTLTFA
-97 GTNPDIAQVQVQNK
+97 QGTNPDIAQVQVQNK
-111 LQAAMPLL
+111 LQLAQPLL

-125 QGLRVTKAS
+125 QGLRVAKAS
-134 KSFLMVMTVSSKD
+134 KSFLMVMTVSSAD
-147 GSMSTVDV
+147 PSMRSVDI
-155 GDFIAASLQDPI
+155 GNFIASTLQDPI
-167 SRVNGVGIVQ
+167 ARVNGVGQVQ

-183 AMRIWMLPEKLQ
+183 AMRIWMLPEKLN
-195 AFGLTPQDL
+195 ALGLTPLDL
-204 TQAIRAQNVQV
+204 VQAIKAQNVQV
-215 AAGQLGGMP
+215 AAGQLGGSP
-224 NVKEQRLN
+224 NVAEQRLN

-244 EQFGDILLRVNADGS
+244 EEFGDIILRMNADGS

-264 DVANIERGSENY
+264 DVARIERGADSY
-276 NFIGTY
+276 NVVGTY
-282 NYESAAAL
+282 NNRPAAAL
-290 AIMQAPGANALETAI
+290 AITQAPGANALETAEG
-305 AVKKKVA
+305 VKKRIS
-312 ELQPYFPPGV
+312 ELAPYFPAGI

-328 DLTPFVEI
+328 DLIPFVQI
-336 SIKEVVKTLFEAIA
+336 SIKEVIETLLEAIG

-373 PVVLLGTFSVMAV
+373 PVVLLGTFAVMAV

-421 REEKLS
+421 REEGLQ
-427 PLAATHKAMQQ
+427 PLEATHKAMKQ

-499 PFSEEEYEHRSGFFG
+499 PFSAEEYEHRSGFFG
-514 WFNRTFERL
+514 WFNRTFDRL
-523 SVAYHNTVARL
+523 SVGYHKTVAKL
-534 IPNPRK
+534 IPYPRR
-540 VFAAYALILAGVVYL
+540 VFAVYALIIASVIYL

-563 LPDEDQGFL
+563 LPDEDQGFFV
-572 ANVVI
+572 NIVT
-577 LPVGSTAEQTFA
+577 LPVGSTREQTQA
-589 VMNKIRDHYMVA
+589 VLEKIRDHYLID
-601 EKEVVEEVFFVVGFS
+601 EKDNVKEVFFVAGFS
-616 WAGQGQNVG
+616 WAGQGQNMG

-633 WSERTKP
+633 WDERKSA
-640 DQSVQAIIGRATQFF
+640 DQSVQSVINRAMKFF

-661 QAIAINPSP
+661 NVIAINPAP
-670 VQELGNATGFD
+670 VQELGNSTGFD
-681 MQLQDRAGLGHEALM
+681 LQLQDRGGLGHEALM
-696 AARNQLLGLAGKSEF
+696 SARNELVSMAAEKTDQL
-711 VTRVRPNGLDDTPMY
+711 TRVRANGLDDTPMY
-726 KLDINQE
+726 QLDINQE
-733 RASALGLDL
+733 RASALDL
-742 ADVYS
+742 ELANVYS
-747 TMTTAFGSTYV
+747 TMTAAFGSSYV
-758 NDFVDRGRVKRV
+758 NDFIDRGRVKRV
-770 YLMGDAASRMQPE
+770 YVMGDASARMQPE
-783 DLGKWYVRGNRP
+783 DLQKWYVRNRAG
-795 ETHKTDMVPFSAF
+795 DMVPFSAF
-808 ASAHWIYGSP
+808 ASGHWIYGSP

-825 VPSVQIQGSA
+825 VPSVQIQGNA
-835 APGKSSGDAMRA
+835 AVGKSSGDAMRT
-847 MEKMVAQLPAGF
+847 MEELVARLPQGF

-864 GMSHEEKQSGKQT
+864 GMSREEKQSGKQA
-877 PLLYT
+877 PLLYVV
-882 ISILVVFLCL
+882 SILVVFLCL
-892 AALYESWS
+892 AALYESWL

-946 ILIVEFAKAQHEQ
+946 ILIVEFAKEQFEQ
-959 GLSLMDAAM
+959 GLSLVDAAM
-968 AAVRLRLRP
+968 AAVKLRLRP
-977 IIMTSLA
+977 IIMTSMA
-984 FLLGVMPLAL
+984 FFLGVLPLAL
-994 SSGAGAASR
+994 STGAGAASR
-1003 NAIGI
+1003 NAIGL

-1027 FFVAVLAAFT
+1027 FFVAVLGRF
-1037 PNKPGSHSP
+1037 KKF
-1046 Q
+1046 

>member
-1 MAGFFIDRPIFAW
+1 MSGFFIDRPVFAW
-14 VLAII
+14 VLAIVI
-19 VMLTGALSL
+19 MLVGSLSL
-28 TQLPVAVYPKLAP
+28 SKLPVAVYPKLAP
-41 PSVGISASYPGASAK
+41 PSVGIFATYPGASAK

-64 VIEQQMS
+64 VIEQQLN
-71 GLDHLDYMSS
+71 GLDNLDYISS

-87 QASITLTFTA
+87 QANITLTFKA
-97 GTNPDIAQVQVQNK
+97 GADPDIAQVQVQNK

-125 QGLRVTKAS
+125 QGLRVAKAS

-147 GSMSTVDV
+147 GSMNTVDI
-155 GDFIAASLQDPI
+155 GDFIAATLQDPI
-167 SRVNGVGIVQ
+167 SRVNGVGVVQ

-183 AMRIWMLPEKLQ
+183 AMRVWMQPEKLQ
-195 AFGLTPQDL
+195 AFGLTPLDL
-204 TQAIRAQNVQV
+204 TKAIRDQNVQV

-224 NVKEQRLN
+224 NVQEQRLN

-244 EQFGDILLRVNADGS
+244 EQFGNILLRVNADGS

-264 DVANIERGSENY
+264 DVARIERGGESY
-276 NFIGTY
+276 NVSGSY
-282 NYESAAAL
+282 NHSPAAAL
-290 AIMQAPGANALETAI
+290 AITPSPGANALETAE
-305 AVKKKVA
+305 AVKQKVR
-312 ELQPYFPPGV
+312 ELEQYFPAGI

-328 DLTPFVEI
+328 DLTPFVKI

-350 LVFLVMFLFLQN
+350 LVFLVMLLFLQN

-373 PVVLLGTFSVMAV
+373 PVVLLGTFAVMSV

-421 REEKLS
+421 REDKLP
-427 PLAATHKAMQQ
+427 PLEATKKAMTQ

-444 GVGLVLVAVFVPMAF
+444 GVGLVLVAVFIPMAF

-487 ILTPALCATILK
+487 VLTPALCATLLK
-499 PFSEEEYEHRSGFFG
+499 PFSEEEYEHHRGFFG
-514 WFNRTFERL
+514 WFNRVFSKMSARCHGAVGKL
-523 SVAYHNTVARL
+523 VFRARKMFAVYAFIVAA
-534 IPNPRK
+534 
-540 VFAAYALILAGVVYL
+540 VVYL

-563 LPDEDQGFL
+563 LPDEDQGFI

-577 LPVGSTAEQTFA
+577 LPVGSTAEQTMA
-589 VMNKIRDHYMVA
+589 VMNKLRDYYLDV
-601 EKEVVEEVFFVVGFS
+601 EKDVVQEVFYVTGFS

-633 WSERTKP
+633 WSERKKP
-640 DQSVQAIIGRATQFF
+640 EQSVQSIIGRATVFF
-655 GTIREA
+655 GSLREA

-681 MQLQDRAGLGHEALM
+681 LQLQDRAGLGHEALM
-696 AARNQLLGLAGKSEF
+696 AARNQLLGMAAKNAA

-726 KLDINQE
+726 QLDINQE
-733 RASALGLDL
+733 RASVLGLEL
-742 ADVYS
+742 SDVYS
-747 TMTTAFGSTYV
+747 TMTAAFGSSYT
-758 NDFVDRGRVKRV
+758 NDFVDRGRIKRV
-770 YLMGDAASRMQPE
+770 YVMADAASRMQPE
-783 DLGKWYVRGNRP
+783 DLAKWHVRNKEGR
-795 ETHKTDMVPFSAF
+795 MVPFSAF
-808 ASAHWIYGSP
+808 ATGYWTYGSP

-835 APGKSSGDAMRA
+835 APGKSSGEAMQA
-847 MEKMVAQLPAGF
+847 MAQMVAQLPQGF

-864 GMSHEEKQSGKQT
+864 GMSHEESQSGRQA
-877 PLLYT
+877 PLLYAV
-882 ISILVVFLCL
+882 SILVVFLCL

-920 KIFGLSN
+920 KLFGLSN

-946 ILIVEFAKAQHEQ
+946 ILIVEFAKSECERGVA
-959 GLSLMDAAM
+959 LVDAAL
-968 AAVRLRLRP
+968 AAVHLRLRP
-977 IIMTSLA
+977 IIMTSMA
-984 FLLGVMPLAL
+984 FFLGVMPLAL

-1027 FFVAVLAAFT
+1027 FFVAVM
-1037 PNKPGSHSP
+1037 GSLGKRNV
-1046 Q
+1046 